1 MKHGSGS
8 EGEHLHGTSSISP
21 CSPALPQLW
30 EVSMANKGAPVHP
43 SSYMN
48 TFGHWY
54 PNHHP
59 HHQDAM
65 HRPQM
70 MWVDSFWTLE
80 SIGLHWT
87 CWCLQRSPLRTE
99 SLGDLVYIH
108 CILCV
113 FWILKFS
120 LQELFRHQRKKKGGG
135 GVISLQALVAGSDI
149 SETWVCVCSLKDILD
164 KITFFKY
171 TVSVRLLY

>member
-135 GVISLQALVAGSDI
+135 GRYITASSCCRVWHQWNVGL
-149 SETWVCVCSLKDILD
+149 CVQ
-164 KITFFKY
+164 FKRH
-171 TVSVRLLY
+171 SG